1 MAEHNY
7 GADSIEFLKG
17 LETVRTRPTMYIGA
31 VSGKPS
37 DGLYRLFREALDNA
51 IDEYLAG
58 YNKNI
63 WVFYNTKTKQTTV
76 VDNGRGIPVGW
87 NEKAQMN
94 SLTLVFTQLHAGG
107 KFNHEAYKTSSGL
120 NGIGQKAIAALSN
133 HLQVCV

>member
-1 MAEHNY
+1 M
-7 GADSIEFLKG
+7 
-17 LETVRTRPTMYIGA
+17 
-31 VSGKPS
+31 SGKPS

-63 WVFYNTKTKQTTV
+63 WIFYNTKTKQTTV

-120 NGIGQKAIAALSN
+120 NGIRTKGYCCSF
-133 HLQVCV
+133 